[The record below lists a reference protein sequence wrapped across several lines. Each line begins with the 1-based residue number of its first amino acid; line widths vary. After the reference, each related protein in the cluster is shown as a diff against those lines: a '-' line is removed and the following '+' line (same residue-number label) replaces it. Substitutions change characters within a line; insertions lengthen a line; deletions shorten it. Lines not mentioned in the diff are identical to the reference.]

1 MLSKEKLEEIERKI
15 LQDLDS
21 QLAVVKSEV
30 NFFIDKDLNLYFLRE
45 FIKSYTP
52 KLLKKNAEILLD
64 TLLNYLM
71 SALLEVVRDKDMSV
85 KQSIVQAD
93 IRERIKAWALDK
105 NNAFNPTKFMLKED
119 EEILERLKE
128 VAPGLLVAIGGA
140 ATAVIVSDNIL
151 TKLVPGLSTLAGSAY
166 VIKQVRERVQR
177 LKRIWKKNVDNY
189 LDINKKLL
197 HSWLK
202 SVIEKFHKEISHL

>member
-1 MLSKEKLEEIERKI
+1 MLPKEKIEEIERKI
-15 LQDLDS
+15 LEDLNS

-52 KLLKKNAEILLD
+52 KLLEKKAEILLD

-71 SALLEVVRDKDMSV
+71 SALLEVIRDKDISV
-85 KQSIVQAD
+85 KQSVVQAD
-93 IRERIKAWALDK
+93 IRERVKAWALGK
-105 NNAFNPTKFMLKED
+105 NNAFNPTKLELKED

-140 ATAVIVSDNIL
+140 AAAVIVSDNIL

-166 VIKQVRERVQR
+166 IIKQFRERVQR
-177 LKRIWKKNVDNY
+177 LKRIWKKNVENY

-197 HSWLK
+197 HSWLT
-202 SVIEKFHKEISHL
+202 SVIEKFHKEVANL

>member
-1 MLSKEKLEEIERKI
+1 
-15 LQDLDS
+15 
-21 QLAVVKSEV
+21 
-30 NFFIDKDLNLYFLRE
+30 
-45 FIKSYTP
+45 
-52 KLLKKNAEILLD
+52 
-64 TLLNYLM
+64 M
-71 SALLEVVRDKDMSV
+71 SALLEVIRDKDMSI
-85 KQSIVQAD
+85 KQSVVQAD
-93 IRERIKAWALDK
+93 IRERIKARALDK

-151 TKLVPGLSTLAGSAY
+151 TKLVPGISTLASSAY
-166 VIKQVRERVQR
+166 VIKRVRESSKAKKD
-177 LKRIWKKNVDNY
+177 LKKNVDNY

-202 SVIEKFHKEISHL
+202 SVIEKFHKEISYL

>member
-1 MLSKEKLEEIERKI
+1 MFSKEKLEEIERKI
-15 LQDLDS
+15 LQDLDY

-52 KLLKKNAEILLD
+52 KLLKKNAEVLLD

-71 SALLEVVRDKDMSV
+71 SALSEVIRDKNISV
-85 KQSIVQAD
+85 KQNVVQAN
-93 IRERIKAWALDK
+93 IRERIRAWALDK

-140 ATAVIVSDNIL
+140 ASAVIVSDNIL
-151 TKLVPGLSTLAGSAY
+151 TKLVPGLSTLVGSAY

-177 LKRIWKKNVDNY
+177 VKRIWKKNVDNY

-202 SVIEKFHKEISHL
+202 SVIEKFQKEISNL